1 MIDRA
6 AVIHADGE
14 ATARAIER
22 DYRATGPFQWA
33 REVLVNVKEA
43 GGTRIVFAPHPDFAR
58 KGIWRMTISDNG
70 SGMDEEELL
79 AFFRSYGGSGRA
91 VGGEHENMGIGAKT
105 NLLPWNPLGVTV
117 ASVKDDVP
125 AMIHIRHDAES
136 GVYYLRQFDIGDGEV
151 SLTVD
156 PDFYDEE
163 FGVNWSS
170 SIPEWIEGHGTS
182 ITLLG
187 SIEDP
192 HSFLGSPRH
201 RDDEWRSQ
209 SALSMYLAQK
219 FWDLEDLDVT
229 VIETHTAQ
237 LEKFDPN
244 DLWTRH
250 IRPLRA
256 HVEYAD
262 GFAATKGGRR
272 ELPSTVEQAGTV
284 SLSDGTDVW
293 WTVHKEGTRTK
304 STREMPKGVGFV
316 GVLHRGEMFNIT
328 DHAMTLRQ
336 FGLTTPESRSRVTLI
351 VVPKDAGDHVKR
363 GVYMTTDRSRLLVR
377 GGAKAGQELPLSDW
391 AYEFSSNLPVEIS
404 ELRPTRTATS
414 HAARIALLIEKF
426 GYRWHKG
433 SGPVGSLFG
442 SQDART
448 GEKGARAAL
457 ASRVRERKP
466 SKPDGTTRSP
476 STGLKA
482 NASTKGRVKG
492 TPSGGASPD
501 WEWYNADET
510 DDLFAGTWDPAAQRL
525 SLKREFGPVQELVEN
540 QEVRYPNQDFGDVR
554 QAVED
559 ILGEVV
565 LARVMHA
572 SLLKGFPK
580 EALNE
585 RVISPESI
593 TFALCGILAEE
604 AVINTRVGGML
615 GRAVAA

>member
-1 MIDRA
+1 M
-6 AVIHADGE
+6 
-14 ATARAIER
+14 
-22 DYRATGPFQWA
+22 
-33 REVLVNVKEA
+33 
-43 GGTRIVFAPHPDFAR
+43 
-58 KGIWRMTISDNG
+58 
-70 SGMDEEELL
+70 
-79 AFFRSYGGSGRA
+79 
-91 VGGEHENMGIGAKT
+91 
-105 NLLPWNPLGVTV
+105 
-117 ASVKDDVP
+117 
-125 AMIHIRHDAES
+125 
-136 GVYYLRQFDIGDGEV
+136 
-151 SLTVD
+151 
-156 PDFYDEE
+156 
-163 FGVNWSS
+163 
-170 SIPEWIEGHGTS
+170 
-182 ITLLG
+182 
-187 SIEDP
+187 
-192 HSFLGSPRH
+192 
-201 RDDEWRSQ
+201 
-209 SALSMYLAQK
+209 
-219 FWDLEDLDVT
+219 
-229 VIETHTAQ
+229 
-237 LEKFDPN
+237 
-244 DLWTRH
+244 
-250 IRPLRA
+250 
-256 HVEYAD
+256 
-262 GFAATKGGRR
+262 
-272 ELPSTVEQAGTV
+272 
-284 SLSDGTDVW
+284 
-293 WTVHKEGTRTK
+293 
-304 STREMPKGVGFV
+304 
-316 GVLHRGEMFNIT
+316 
-328 DHAMTLRQ
+328 
-336 FGLTTPESRSRVTLI
+336 
-351 VVPKDAGDHVKR
+351 
-363 GVYMTTDRSRLLVR
+363 
-377 GGAKAGQELPLSDW
+377 
-391 AYEFSSNLPVEIS
+391 EIS

-414 HAARIALLIEKF
+414 HAARIAPIEKF

-501 WEWYNADET
+501 GS
-510 DDLFAGTWDPAAQRL
+510 GTTPTKRTTSL
-525 SLKREFGPVQELVEN
+525 RGRGIRRRNGSLKREFGPVQELVEN